1 MTDRTERFVDGLLE
15 GVPFSRDTLEL
26 RERITEKVNARYEE
40 LLHSGKNDD
49 EAFGEAVGCAGNF
62 MDRINALKKCRT
74 EQARTDMHNES
85 SSDAVK
91 DTLRKSSITALWMII
106 AAVYIV
112 ISFATKAWYVTW
124 VIFLLGVALEQILK
138 IIFASRTK

>member
-26 RERITEKVNARYEE
+26 RERIVEKVNARYEE

-49 EAFGEAVGCAGNF
+49 EAFGEAVGCAGGF
-62 MDRINALKKCRT
+62 MEQINALKKCRT
-74 EQARTDMHNES
+74 EQARTDMHHES